1 MPNVRLWQ
9 GIKGCALSDDI
20 KTMQLYHRP
29 ERILADL
36 QAQGLGIEA
45 PLTVEDLNR
54 FDQLHYHGT
63 DALDAAISECGIGHG
78 DRVLE
83 VGSGWGGCARYIANK
98 AHAQVTAVE
107 LQADYDQVARDLTA
121 RVSLKGTV
129 EHVNADFLDL
139 NLQDNAFDH
148 AVSWLAL
155 FHIPHREVYLGKL
168 NHTLKPGGFL
178 FAEDLYLIQQP
189 GPDEADDFQQ
199 HLRPGSLME
208 REAYFASLNHAGFDV
223 VHLVDMTADWTEFTA
238 TRLLAFREAR
248 SDYEAAHGPGGYA
261 AIEIFYAKMA
271 GYFARGL
278 VGGVRYA
285 AVLRV

>member
-1 MPNVRLWQ
+1 
-9 GIKGCALSDDI
+9 
-20 KTMQLYHRP
+20 MQLYRRP
-29 ERILADL
+29 ERILAEL
-36 QAQGLGIEA
+36 RAQGLGVGV

-63 DALDAAISECGIGHG
+63 DALDAAITECGIGDG

-83 VGSGWGGCARYIANK
+83 VGSGWGGCARYIAHK

-121 RVSLKGTV
+121 RVTMDGIV
-129 EHVNADFLDL
+129 DHVNADFLDL
-139 NLQDNAFDH
+139 DLQESAFDH

-155 FHIPHREVYLGKL
+155 FHIPRRDVYLDKL
-168 NHTLKPGGFL
+168 NHTLKTGGFL
-178 FAEDLYLIQQP
+178 FAEDLYLVQQP

-199 HLRPGSLME
+199 HLRPGSLFD
-208 REAYFASLNHAGFDV
+208 RAAYFASLDLAGFDI
-223 VHLVDMTADWTEFTA
+223 VHMSEMTADWTEFTA
-238 TRLLAFREAR
+238 TRLQAFRDAR
-248 SDYEAAHGPGGYA
+248 SDYEAVHGPEGFA
-261 AIEIFYAKMA
+261 AIELFYAKMA

-285 AVLRV
+285 AVLRA